1 MLGSDGF
8 AYLLGR
14 RSKLVG
20 IVSSVLSLC
29 GYFNFVI
36 LLVFDLC
43 RNILQT
49 FVCNFKK
56 LGS

>member
-43 RNILQT
+43 RNILQA
-49 FVCNFKK
+49 FVCNLKT
-56 LGS
+56 